1 VKTLLI
7 ILSYSLIPG
16 IGYAQTSRFEVTPS
30 KVEEHC
36 EAFHGQWNENTK
48 KCVDRLEYQQ
58 EPISN
63 DAKQWCETR
72 GGSFVKTRRVV
83 RCRGTDSKQ
92 GLKRFPSFQVR
103 KYKVHE
109 DVKRSCLRTKKI
121 LNAKCTVSATDDMS
135 IGYDFTNKSNHAGTI
150 LQQIVSESIRKYNQ
164 INYNYKGEMER
175 KLLVSTLRN
184 FVSTNNLNSCQK
196 ACLLK
201 CAASN
206 VLKYSLG
213 NETKFG
219 GIADIYDK
227 RVGECTEYS
236 SIAKHLGKELDI
248 PIFGMIGPG
257 HAYNYFKI
265 DGSWYYGEPQEDD
278 CEFFHT
284 KSTLSKYQRVFS
296 KEEDEYDGSRTL
308 IEKLPSNR
316 RGAKL
321 QSKKTSGVI
330 NN

>member
-1 VKTLLI
+1 MKTILI
-7 ILSYSLIPG
+7 ILTYSLNPG
-16 IGYAQTSRFEVTPS
+16 IIHAQTPKFEVNPS
-30 KVEEHC
+30 KVKEHC

-72 GGSFVKTRRVV
+72 GGSFIKTRRGM

-92 GLKRFPSFQVR
+92 GLKRFPSFQAR

-109 DVKRSCLRTKKI
+109 DVERSCLRTKKI

-135 IGYDFTNKSNHAGTI
+135 IGYDYTNKSNHAVNI
-150 LQQIVSESIRKYNQ
+150 LEQMISNSIRKYNQ
-164 INYNYKGEMER
+164 IHYNYKGEVER

-213 NETKFG
+213 KETKYG

-227 RVGECTEYS
+227 RVGDFTEYR
-236 SIAKHLGKELDI
+236 SIANHLGKELDI
-248 PIFGMIGPG
+248 PIFGMSGPG
-257 HAYNYFKI
+257 HAFNYFKI
-265 DGSWYYGEPQEDD
+265 DGSWYYGDPQHSD
-278 CEFFHT
+278 CKFFHT
-284 KSTLSKYQRVFS
+284 KSTLSKYQRFFS
-296 KEEDEYDGSRTL
+296 KEGNEYDGSRTL
-308 IEKLPSNR
+308 IEKLPSYR
-316 RGAKL
+316 RGVKS
-321 QSKKTSGVI
+321 QSNKPSGTI